1 MLTFLKVKGFAI
13 IDELQV
19 EFGDGFNVITGE
31 TGAGKSIIIN
41 ALSTLMRAK
50 TSVDIV
56 RTNADHAEII
66 GHFFYKDDEFVL
78 KRIISANGRSRAFVN
93 DDPVTANKLAELGD
107 TLINIYGQNE
117 FQYLLNKESYV
128 GILDNLLSLDG
139 ERFIFAGKVQALRK
153 CEGELGAKKKEA
165 EGREKEIALLN
176 FQVEEI
182 DGAGLKEGEEEH
194 LKERLKILRDA
205 EKIKVSLNAITEG
218 LYEGEESVHMSM
230 KRFSG
235 LLRPFSS
242 INTVE
247 RLTERIKTVSFD
259 IEDIFTQLRDLE
271 KELSFD
277 PEELQRIDERLNR
290 LYELKNKYGRSYQEI
305 RQYETSANER
315 LAYLKT
321 LTTDIG
327 DLEKLKITL
336 EEEVRS
342 LAEHLTEKRKEG
354 TGPIERAIVAE
365 LGFLSMKG
373 MLFHIAIA
381 DKGSIDE
388 SGQDDIDFMISSNPG
403 EPLKP
408 LRKIASG
415 GELSRIMLA
424 IKRIIGGDEE
434 KTLIFDEV
442 DAGIGGRVA
451 DLVGKRLQDLAGK
464 HQVICITHLPQIATY
479 ADRHFLVEKIIK
491 KGSTRTDIKS
501 LDVSERVNEL
511 ARMLGGATITEKTIQ
526 RAEEMIHHA
535 TKGIH

>member
-66 GHFFYKDDEFVL
+66 GHFFYKDDELVL

-128 GILDNLLSLDG
+128 TILDNLLSLDG

-182 DGAGLKEGEEEH
+182 YGAGLKEGEEEH

-230 KRFSG
+230 KRFIG

-321 LTTDIG
+321 LTTDID

-354 TGPIERAIVAE
+354 TGPVERAIVAE

-408 LRKIASG
+408 LRKIAG
-415 GELSRIMLA
+415 
-424 IKRIIGGDEE
+424 
-434 KTLIFDEV
+434 
-442 DAGIGGRVA
+442 
-451 DLVGKRLQDLAGK
+451 
-464 HQVICITHLPQIATY
+464 
-479 ADRHFLVEKIIK
+479 
-491 KGSTRTDIKS
+491 
-501 LDVSERVNEL
+501 
-511 ARMLGGATITEKTIQ
+511 
-526 RAEEMIHHA
+526 
-535 TKGIH
+535 

>member
-182 DGAGLKEGEEEH
+182 DGAGLKEGDEEH

-230 KRFSG
+230 KRFIG

-259 IEDIFTQLRDLE
+259 IEDIFTHLRDLE

-290 LYELKNKYGRSYQEI
+290 LYELKNKYGKSYQEI

-354 TGPIERAIVAE
+354 TGPIERDIVAE

-373 MLFHIAIA
+373 MLFHIEIT

-388 SGQDDIDFMISSNPG
+388 SGQDDIDFLISSNPG

-424 IKRIIGGDEE
+424 IKRVIGGDEE

-501 LDVSERVNEL
+501 LDVLERVNEL

>member
-41 ALSTLMRAK
+41 ALSTLMRTK
-50 TSVDIV
+50 ISVDIV

-66 GHFFYKDDEFVL
+66 AHFFYKDDEYVL
-78 KRIISANGRSRAFVN
+78 KRIISASGRSRAFVN
-93 DDPVTANKLAELGD
+93 DDPVTTNKLAELGD

-117 FQYLLNKESYV
+117 FHYLLDKESYA

-139 ERFIFAGKVQALRK
+139 ERFILAGKVQALRK

-218 LYEGEESVHMSM
+218 LYEGEESVHMTM
-230 KRFSG
+230 KRFIG
-235 LLRPFSS
+235 LLRPFCS

-247 RLTERIKTVSFD
+247 KLTERIKTVSFD
-259 IEDIFTQLRDLE
+259 IEDIFTQFRDLE

-336 EEEVRS
+336 EEEVQS

-354 TGPIERAIVAE
+354 TGPVERAIVAE

-373 MLFHIAIA
+373 MLFHVAIA

-424 IKRIIGGDEE
+424 IKRVIGGDEE

-501 LDVSERVNEL
+501 LDILERVNEL

>member
-230 KRFSG
+230 KRFIG

-247 RLTERIKTVSFD
+247 KLTERIKTVSFD

-336 EEEVRS
+336 EEEVQS

-354 TGPIERAIVAE
+354 TGPVERAIVAE

-373 MLFHIAIA
+373 MLFHIEIA

-424 IKRIIGGDEE
+424 IKRVIGGDEE

>member
-19 EFGDGFNVITGE
+19 EFGEGFNVITGE

-50 TSVDIV
+50 ISVDIV

-66 GHFFYKDDEFVL
+66 GHFFYKDDELVL

-230 KRFSG
+230 KRFIG

-242 INTVE
+242 INTLE

-354 TGPIERAIVAE
+354 TGPVERAIVAE

-373 MLFHIAIA
+373 MLFHIEIA

>member
-66 GHFFYKDDEFVL
+66 GHFFYKDDELVL

-153 CEGELGAKKKEA
+153 CEGELSAKKKEA

-182 DGAGLKEGEEEH
+182 DGAGLKEGEEQH

-230 KRFSG
+230 KRFIG

-247 RLTERIKTVSFD
+247 KLTERIKTVSFD
-259 IEDIFTQLRDLE
+259 IEDIFTQFRDLE

-290 LYELKNKYGRSYQEI
+290 IYELKNKYGRSYQEI

-354 TGPIERAIVAE
+354 TGPIERAIIAE
-365 LGFLSMKG
+365 LSFLSMKG
-373 MLFHIAIA
+373 MLFHIEIA

-501 LDVSERVNEL
+501 LDVLERVNEL